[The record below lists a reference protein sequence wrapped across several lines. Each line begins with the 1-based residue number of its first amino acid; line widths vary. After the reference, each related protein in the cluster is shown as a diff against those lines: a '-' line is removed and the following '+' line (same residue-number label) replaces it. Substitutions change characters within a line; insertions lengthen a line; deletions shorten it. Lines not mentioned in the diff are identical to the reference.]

1 MSAGLRLLTS
11 GAAPED
17 AVLIRSGPLLAA
29 SAADWLGGGGSQGLQ
44 TLAAALYGC
53 VPGIAAGAQA
63 QETQAGSAS
72 DPAADGALAAVV
84 YQAASIIDELATKL
98 AGIEHALDE
107 QAHTASR
114 YGVRIG
120 TDRRPPPAFAVPPG
134 DSAAATERYWTHVY
148 AQAHAQATADA
159 RGAGHQAV
167 LQLTELQARLA
178 PPRPSLGPS
187 AAAAAGSLTIGQFLT
202 GLSRYLGL
210 GQVTGPT
217 AAAARATARQETG

>member
-1 MSAGLRLLTS
+1 MSAGLRVLTS

-29 SAADWLGGGGSQGLQ
+29 SAADWLGGDSQGLQ
-44 TLAAALYGC
+44 ALAVALYGS
-53 VPGIAAGAQA
+53 VPALAAGAQA
-63 QETQAGSAS
+63 EDGQAGPS
-72 DPAADGALAAVV
+72 DAAAAGALAAVV
-84 YQAASIIDELATKL
+84 YQAASIIDDLATQL
-98 AGIEHALDE
+98 AAIENALDE
-107 QAHTASR
+107 QAHAASR

-148 AQAHAQATADA
+148 AHAHAQATADA
-159 RGAGHQAV
+159 RRAVQQAV

-187 AAAAAGSLTIGQFLT
+187 AAAAAGSLTIGQFLA
-202 GLSRYLGL
+202 GLSRYLEPGP
-210 GQVTGPT
+210 VTGQS
-217 AAAARATARQETG
+217 AAAARATAHQETG